1 MYTTNLDVKPYIP
14 PGPNDSRSPC
24 PALNAL
30 ANHGYLPHDGKD
42 ITLRQLIHAMT
53 EVFNLST
60 PLAVVL
66 AVGGVILCGSVMKL
80 SLTLHDLALHNRIEH
95 DASLVHDNA
104 HKGDKYAPTPVDP
117 VLVDRL
123 MDEAEAEDELTADF
137 FGKMRAQREAEA
149 LSKPLNFIHA
159 NFARGESAL
168 ILTTLGH
175 AHPGDDGD
183 MTHRAVSV
191 NSVRD
196 FLGKEKLPDG
206 WVKSKE
212 TIGLLAVAK
221 LSGKIQKA
229 TKANSS

>member
-1 MYTTNLDVKPYIP
+1 MYTSNLDVKPFVP

-30 ANHGYLPHDGKD
+30 ANHGYLPHDGKE
-42 ITLRQLIHAMT
+42 ISLRQLIRALT

-60 PLAVVL
+60 PLALVL
-66 AVGGVILCGSVMKL
+66 AVGGVLLCGSVAKL
-80 SLTLHDLALHNRIEH
+80 TLTLHDLALHNRIEH

-104 HKGDKYAPTPVDP
+104 HVGDKFAPTPVDP

-123 MDEAEAEDELTADF
+123 LDEAEAEDELTADF
-137 FGKMRAQREAEA
+137 FGKMRARREAEA
-149 LSKPLNFIHA
+149 LVKPLNFIHA

-175 AHPGDDGD
+175 ARPGDDI
-183 MTHRAVSV
+183 THRVVSV
-191 NSVRD
+191 DAVRD
-196 FLGKEKLPDG
+196 FLGKERFPDG

-212 TIGLLAVAK
+212 TIGLFTIAK
-221 LSGKIQKA
+221 LSGIIRKA
-229 TKANSS
+229 VLANSS